1 MQAIF
6 YACCRLFIKFGTAI
20 DANNPMMATT
30 IMISTK
36 VKPDASDVLIFMH
49 ICLSVLWREPGNG
62 RVIIYY
68 CHRCSQIAR
77 CQPRPK
83 MNKQPA

>member
-49 ICLSVLWREPGNG
+49 ICLSVLWREPGS
-62 RVIIYY
+62 RRIIQF
-68 CHRCSQIAR
+68 QIVVHILPVA
-77 CQPRPK
+77 
-83 MNKQPA
+83 NHGSV